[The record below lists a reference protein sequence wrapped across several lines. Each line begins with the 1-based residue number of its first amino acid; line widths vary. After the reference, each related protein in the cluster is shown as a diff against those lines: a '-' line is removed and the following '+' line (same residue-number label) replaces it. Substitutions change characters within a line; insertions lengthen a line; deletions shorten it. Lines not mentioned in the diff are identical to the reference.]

1 MANQF
6 EVVHLMN
13 KLHITEQEALELI
26 KFDKQSEALQKAK
39 LEEMGV
45 NTPALSKATVQ
56 TKSTAPKAKSSA
68 SPASKSKSK
77 NENSVSKTKN
87 QKSSSKSKNEKEKLI
102 AEMNSFVAGLDVTG
116 IQNLKSTSV
125 TFKGADGN
133 YYTIALTAHKAA
145 PTGYKEQNNGSGEG
159 AG

>member
-68 SPASKSKSK
+68 GPASSSKSK

-87 QKSSSKSKNEKEKLI
+87 QKSSSKSKNEKENLI
-102 AEMNSFVAGLDVTG
+102 AEMNSFVAGLDVSG

-145 PTGYKEQNNGSGEG
+145 PTGYKE
-159 AG
+159 

>member
-1 MANQF
+1 MTNQF

-13 KLHITEQEALELI
+13 KLRITEQEALELI
-26 KFDKQSEALQKAK
+26 KFDKQSEALQKAQ

-56 TKSTAPKAKSSA
+56 TKSTAPKTKVNT
-68 SPASKSKSK
+68 SPASNSKSK
-77 NENSVSKTKN
+77 NENSVSKTKT
-87 QKSSSKSKNEKEKLI
+87 QKSSSKSKNEKENLV
-102 AEMNSFVAGLDVTG
+102 AEMNSFVAGLDVSG

-133 YYTIALTAHKAA
+133 YYTIALTAHKGA
-145 PTGYKEQNNGSGEG
+145 PTGYKE
-159 AG
+159 

>member
-56 TKSTAPKAKSSA
+56 TKSTAPKTKSSA
-68 SPASKSKSK
+68 SPASNLKSK

-87 QKSSSKSKNEKEKLI
+87 QKSSSKSKNEKENLI
-102 AEMNSFVAGLDVTG
+102 AEMNSFVAGLDVSG

-159 AG
+159 EG

>member
-56 TKSTAPKAKSSA
+56 TKSTAPKAKASA
-68 SPASKSKSK
+68 SPASNSKSK

-102 AEMNSFVAGLDVTG
+102 AEMNSFVAGLDVSG

-145 PTGYKEQNNGSGEG
+145 PTGYKE
-159 AG
+159 

>member
-13 KLHITEQEALELI
+13 KLNITEQEALELI

-68 SPASKSKSK
+68 SPASNSKSK

-133 YYTIALTAHKAA
+133 YYTMALTAHKGV
-145 PTGYKEQNNGSGEG
+145 PTGYKE
-159 AG
+159 

>member
-68 SPASKSKSK
+68 SPASNSKSK
-77 NENSVSKTKN
+77 NENSVSKTKI
-87 QKSSSKSKNEKEKLI
+87 QKSSSKSKNEKENLI

-145 PTGYKEQNNGSGEG
+145 PTGYKE
-159 AG
+159 

>member
-13 KLHITEQEALELI
+13 KLNITEQEALALI
-26 KFDKQSEALQKAK
+26 TSDKQSEALQKAK
-39 LEEMGV
+39 LEEMSV

-68 SPASKSKSK
+68 SPASKSKSQ
-77 NENSVSKTKN
+77 NDNSVSKTKN

-102 AEMNSFVAGLDVTG
+102 AEMNSFVAGLDVSG

-133 YYTIALTAHKAA
+133 YYAVALTAHKAA
-145 PTGYKEQNNGSGEG
+145 PTGDRE
-159 AG
+159 

>member
-68 SPASKSKSK
+68 SPASNLKSK
-77 NENSVSKTKN
+77 NENSVSKTKI
-87 QKSSSKSKNEKEKLI
+87 QKSSSKSKSKNEKENLI
-102 AEMNSFVAGLDVTG
+102 AEMNSFVAGLDVSG

-133 YYTIALTAHKAA
+133 YYTIALTAHKGA
-145 PTGYKEQNNGSGEG
+145 PTGYKEQGDGNG
-159 AG
+159 

>member
-56 TKSTAPKAKSSA
+56 TKSTAPKAKASA
-68 SPASKSKSK
+68 SPASNSKSK
-77 NENSVSKTKN
+77 NENSVSKTKI
-87 QKSSSKSKNEKEKLI
+87 QKSSSKSKNEKENLI
-102 AEMNSFVAGLDVTG
+102 AEMNSFVAGLDVSG

-133 YYTIALTAHKAA
+133 YYTIALTAHKGA
-145 PTGYKEQNNGSGEG
+145 PTGYKE
-159 AG
+159 

>member
-56 TKSTAPKAKSSA
+56 TKSTAPKTKSSA
-68 SPASKSKSK
+68 SPASNSKSKS
-77 NENSVSKTKN
+77 ENSVSKTKN

-102 AEMNSFVAGLDVTG
+102 AEMNSFVAGLDVSG

-145 PTGYKEQNNGSGEG
+145 PTGYKE
-159 AG
+159 

>member
-68 SPASKSKSK
+68 SPASNSKSK
-77 NENSVSKTKN
+77 NENSVSKTKI

-102 AEMNSFVAGLDVTG
+102 AEMNSFVAGLDVSG

-133 YYTIALTAHKAA
+133 YYSIALTAHKAA
-145 PTGYKEQNNGSGEG
+145 PTGYKE
-159 AG
+159 

>member
-13 KLHITEQEALELI
+13 KLNITEQEALELI

-56 TKSTAPKAKSSA
+56 TESTAPKAKASA

-87 QKSSSKSKNEKEKLI
+87 QKSSSKSKNEKENLI
-102 AEMNSFVAGLDVTG
+102 AEMNSFVAGLDVSG

-145 PTGYKEQNNGSGEG
+145 PTGYKE
-159 AG
+159 

>member
-56 TKSTAPKAKSSA
+56 TKSTAPKTKSSA
-68 SPASKSKSK
+68 SPASNLKSK
-77 NENSVSKTKN
+77 NENSVSKTKI
-87 QKSSSKSKNEKEKLI
+87 QKSSSKSKNEKENLI
-102 AEMNSFVAGLDVTG
+102 AEMNSFVAGLDVSG

-133 YYTIALTAHKAA
+133 YYTIALTAHKGA
-145 PTGYKEQNNGSGEG
+145 PTGYKE
-159 AG
+159 

>member
-56 TKSTAPKAKSSA
+56 TKSTAPKAKASA
-68 SPASKSKSK
+68 SPASNSKSK
-77 NENSVSKTKN
+77 NENSVSKTKI
-87 QKSSSKSKNEKEKLI
+87 QKSSSKSKNEKENLI

-133 YYTIALTAHKAA
+133 YYTMALTAHKGA
-145 PTGYKEQNNGSGEG
+145 PTGYKE
-159 AG
+159 

>member
-13 KLHITEQEALELI
+13 KLNITEQEALELI

-56 TKSTAPKAKSSA
+56 TKSTAPKAKASA
-68 SPASKSKSK
+68 SPASNLKSK
-77 NENSVSKTKN
+77 NENSVSKTKI
-87 QKSSSKSKNEKEKLI
+87 QKSSSKSKNEKENLI
-102 AEMNSFVAGLDVTG
+102 AEMNSFVAGLDVSG

-145 PTGYKEQNNGSGEG
+145 PTGYKE
-159 AG
+159 

>member
-68 SPASKSKSK
+68 SPASNSKSK
-77 NENSVSKTKN
+77 NENSVSKTKI
-87 QKSSSKSKNEKEKLI
+87 QKSSSKSKNEKENLI

-133 YYTIALTAHKAA
+133 YYTIALTAHKGA
-145 PTGYKEQNNGSGEG
+145 PTGYKE
-159 AG
+159 

>member
-13 KLHITEQEALELI
+13 KLFFFFFEALELI
-26 KFDKQSEALQKAK
+26 KFDIHSEALQKAK

-68 SPASKSKSK
+68 SPASNSKSK

-102 AEMNSFVAGLDVTG
+102 AEMNSFVAGLDVSG

-145 PTGYKEQNNGSGEG
+145 PTGYKE
-159 AG
+159 

>member
-77 NENSVSKTKN
+77 NENSVSKTKK
-87 QKSSSKSKNEKEKLI
+87 QKSSSKSKNEKENLI
-102 AEMNSFVAGLDVTG
+102 AEMNSFVAGLDVSG

-133 YYTIALTAHKAA
+133 YYTIALTAHKGV
-145 PTGYKEQNNGSGEG
+145 PTGYKE
-159 AG
+159 

>member
-13 KLHITEQEALELI
+13 KLNITEQEALELI

-68 SPASKSKSK
+68 SPASNSKSK
-77 NENSVSKTKN
+77 NENSVSKTKI

-102 AEMNSFVAGLDVTG
+102 AEMNSFVAGLDVSG

-145 PTGYKEQNNGSGEG
+145 PTGYKE
-159 AG
+159 

>member
-13 KLHITEQEALELI
+13 KLNITEQEALELI

-87 QKSSSKSKNEKEKLI
+87 QKPSSKSKNEKEKLI
-102 AEMNSFVAGLDVTG
+102 AEMNSFVAGLDVSG

-133 YYTIALTAHKAA
+133 YYTMALTAHKAA
-145 PTGYKEQNNGSGEG
+145 PTGYKE
-159 AG
+159 

>member
-13 KLHITEQEALELI
+13 KLNITEQEALELI

-68 SPASKSKSK
+68 SPASNLQSK

-102 AEMNSFVAGLDVTG
+102 AEMNSFVAGLDVSG

-133 YYTIALTAHKAA
+133 YYTMALTAHKGV
-145 PTGYKEQNNGSGEG
+145 PTGYKE
-159 AG
+159 

>member
-56 TKSTAPKAKSSA
+56 TKSTAPKTKSSA
-68 SPASKSKSK
+68 SPASNLKSK
-77 NENSVSKTKN
+77 NENSVSKMKI
-87 QKSSSKSKNEKEKLI
+87 QKSSSKSKSKNEKENLI
-102 AEMNSFVAGLDVTG
+102 AEMNSFVAGLDVSG

-145 PTGYKEQNNGSGEG
+145 PTGYKE
-159 AG
+159 

>member
-56 TKSTAPKAKSSA
+56 TKSTAPKTKSSA
-68 SPASKSKSK
+68 SPASNSKSK
-77 NENSVSKTKN
+77 NENSVSKTKI
-87 QKSSSKSKNEKEKLI
+87 QKSSSKSKNEKENLI
-102 AEMNSFVAGLDVTG
+102 AEMNSFVAGLDVSG

-125 TFKGADGN
+125 TFKGADGK
-133 YYTIALTAHKAA
+133 YSTIALTAHKPA
-145 PTGYKEQNNGSGEG
+145 PTGYKE
-159 AG
+159 

>member
-56 TKSTAPKAKSSA
+56 TKSTAPKTKSSA
-68 SPASKSKSK
+68 SPASNLKSK
-77 NENSVSKTKN
+77 NENSVSKTKI
-87 QKSSSKSKNEKEKLI
+87 QKSSSKSKNEKENLI
-102 AEMNSFVAGLDVTG
+102 AQMNSFVAGLDVSG

-133 YYTIALTAHKAA
+133 YYTIALTAHKGA
-145 PTGYKEQNNGSGEG
+145 PTGYKE
-159 AG
+159 

>member
-56 TKSTAPKAKSSA
+56 TKSTAPKTKSSA
-68 SPASKSKSK
+68 SPASNSKSK

-87 QKSSSKSKNEKEKLI
+87 QKSSSKSKNEKENLI

-133 YYTIALTAHKAA
+133 YYTIALTAHKGV
-145 PTGYKEQNNGSGEG
+145 PTGYKE
-159 AG
+159 

>member
-13 KLHITEQEALELI
+13 KLNITEQEALELI

-68 SPASKSKSK
+68 SPASNSKS
-77 NENSVSKTKN
+77 KN
-87 QKSSSKSKNEKEKLI
+87 QKSSSKSKNEKENLI
-102 AEMNSFVAGLDVTG
+102 AEMNSFVAGLDVSG

-145 PTGYKEQNNGSGEG
+145 PTGYKE
-159 AG
+159 

>member
-68 SPASKSKSK
+68 SPASSSKSK

-87 QKSSSKSKNEKEKLI
+87 QKSSSKSKNEKENLI
-102 AEMNSFVAGLDVTG
+102 AEMNSFVVGLDVSG

-145 PTGYKEQNNGSGEG
+145 PTGYKE
-159 AG
+159 

>member
-56 TKSTAPKAKSSA
+56 TKSTAPKAKASA
-68 SPASKSKSK
+68 SPASNLKSK
-77 NENSVSKTKN
+77 NENSVSKTKI
-87 QKSSSKSKNEKEKLI
+87 QKSSSKSKNEKENLI

-133 YYTIALTAHKAA
+133 YYTMALTAHKAA
-145 PTGYKEQNNGSGEG
+145 PTGYKE
-159 AG
+159 

>member
-56 TKSTAPKAKSSA
+56 TKSTAPKAKASA

-102 AEMNSFVAGLDVTG
+102 AEMNSFVAGLDVSG

-145 PTGYKEQNNGSGEG
+145 PTGYKE
-159 AG
+159 

>member
-68 SPASKSKSK
+68 SPASNSKSK
-77 NENSVSKTKN
+77 NENSVSKTKK
-87 QKSSSKSKNEKEKLI
+87 QKSSSKSKNEKENLI
-102 AEMNSFVAGLDVTG
+102 AEMNSFVAGLDVSG

-145 PTGYKEQNNGSGEG
+145 PTGYKE
-159 AG
+159 

>member
-56 TKSTAPKAKSSA
+56 TKSTAPKTKAST
-68 SPASKSKSK
+68 SPASNSKSK
-77 NENSVSKTKN
+77 NENSVSKTKI
-87 QKSSSKSKNEKEKLI
+87 QKSSSKSKNEKENLI
-102 AEMNSFVAGLDVTG
+102 AEMNSFVAGLDVSG

-145 PTGYKEQNNGSGEG
+145 PTGYKE
-159 AG
+159 

>member
-56 TKSTAPKAKSSA
+56 TKSTAPKAKASA
-68 SPASKSKSK
+68 SPASNSKSK
-77 NENSVSKTKN
+77 NENSVSKTKI
-87 QKSSSKSKNEKEKLI
+87 QKSSSKSKNEKENLI
-102 AEMNSFVAGLDVTG
+102 AQMNSFVAGLDVTG

-133 YYTIALTAHKAA
+133 YYTIALTAHKGA
-145 PTGYKEQNNGSGEG
+145 PTGYKE
-159 AG
+159 

>member
-56 TKSTAPKAKSSA
+56 TKSTAPKTKSSA
-68 SPASKSKSK
+68 SPASNLKSK
-77 NENSVSKTKN
+77 NENSVSKTKI

-102 AEMNSFVAGLDVTG
+102 AEMNSFVAGLDVSG

-145 PTGYKEQNNGSGEG
+145 PTGYKE
-159 AG
+159 

>member
-6 EVVHLMN
+6 EVIHLMN
-13 KLHITEQEALELI
+13 KLNITEQEALELI

-56 TKSTAPKAKSSA
+56 TKSTAPKAKASA

-102 AEMNSFVAGLDVTG
+102 AEMNSFVAGLDVSG

-133 YYTIALTAHKAA
+133 YYTIALTAHKGA
-145 PTGYKEQNNGSGEG
+145 PTGYKE
-159 AG
+159 

>member
-56 TKSTAPKAKSSA
+56 TKSTAPKAKASA

-102 AEMNSFVAGLDVTG
+102 AEMNSFVAGLDVSG

-125 TFKGADGN
+125 TFKRADGN

-145 PTGYKEQNNGSGEG
+145 PTGYKE
-159 AG
+159 

>member
-1 MANQF
+1 MTNQF

-13 KLHITEQEALELI
+13 KLRITEQEALELI
-26 KFDKQSEALQKAK
+26 KFDKQSEALQKAQ

-56 TKSTAPKAKSSA
+56 TKSTAPKAKVGA
-68 SPASKSKSK
+68 SPASNSKSK
-77 NENSVSKTKN
+77 NENSVSKTKT
-87 QKSSSKSKNEKEKLI
+87 QKSSSKSKNEKENLV

-125 TFKGADGN
+125 TFKGVDGN
-133 YYTIALTAHKAA
+133 YYTIALTAHKGA
-145 PTGYKEQNNGSGEG
+145 PTGYKE
-159 AG
+159 

>member
-68 SPASKSKSK
+68 SPASNSKSK
-77 NENSVSKTKN
+77 NENSVSKTKT

-102 AEMNSFVAGLDVTG
+102 AEMNSFVAGLDVSG

-145 PTGYKEQNNGSGEG
+145 PTGYKE
-159 AG
+159 

>member
-13 KLHITEQEALELI
+13 KLNITEQEALELI

-56 TKSTAPKAKSSA
+56 TKSTAPKTKSSA
-68 SPASKSKSK
+68 SPASNLKSK
-77 NENSVSKTKN
+77 NENSVSKTKI
-87 QKSSSKSKNEKEKLI
+87 QKSNSKSKNEKENLI
-102 AEMNSFVAGLDVTG
+102 AEMNSFVAGLDVSG

-133 YYTIALTAHKAA
+133 YYTIALTARKGA
-145 PTGYKEQNNGSGEG
+145 PTGYKE
-159 AG
+159 

>member
-6 EVVHLMN
+6 EVIHLMN
-13 KLHITEQEALELI
+13 KLNITEQEALELI

-56 TKSTAPKAKSSA
+56 TKSTAPKAKASA
-68 SPASKSKSK
+68 SPASNSKSK

-102 AEMNSFVAGLDVTG
+102 AEMNSFVAGLDVSG

-133 YYTIALTAHKAA
+133 YYTIALTAHKGA
-145 PTGYKEQNNGSGEG
+145 PTGYKE
-159 AG
+159 